1 MKIQYFMV
9 GISTSPI
16 VELRTVEPTAAT
28 IASDCIM
35 HHGPLYHAAALRP
48 FVSVLMSAVPAPTPP
63 AIAGILSERR
73 LTASDYLFVKTPADL
88 PTNTAAE
95 AAEAIGLGS
104 PSQVVKSLVFVAL
117 NGVPLLVLVDGDSRV
132 HLQSLERHMGCR
144 VRMATP
150 AEALA
155 ATGHR
160 VGTIPPICV
169 NAVDTLRVFMD
180 SAILAAPT
188 PVVYA
193 GGGEDGLHL
202 QISPQLLA
210 RASSATVGDF
220 ALASPTSVQPEV
232 EVDVSRPSSVPT
244 PPLLSPP
251 SPSPP
256 LPSVATVATAVGEVQ
271 VVAADEATT
280 YGKVNGA
287 TASTP
292 LADLEPA
299 PTEDARGEDQRPG
312 GPNAKPLKE
321 EVLRIL
327 NARAIA
333 DGPVA
338 LPRARVLRVRRQAR
352 QLLFA
357 SLQLLDAPTHYEDE
371 EPAGGAA
378 DARPVAPRDASPP
391 SMRVGSS
398 S

>member
-1 MKIQYFMV
+1 M
-9 GISTSPI
+9 
-16 VELRTVEPTAAT
+16 
-28 IASDCIM
+28 
-35 HHGPLYHAAALRP
+35 
-48 FVSVLMSAVPAPTPP
+48 
-63 AIAGILSERR
+63 
-73 LTASDYLFVKTPADL
+73 
-88 PTNTAAE
+88 
-95 AAEAIGLGS
+95 
-104 PSQVVKSLVFVAL
+104 
-117 NGVPLLVLVDGDSRV
+117 
-132 HLQSLERHMGCR
+132 
-144 VRMATP
+144 
-150 AEALA
+150 
-155 ATGHR
+155 
-160 VGTIPPICV
+160 
-169 NAVDTLRVFMD
+169 
-180 SAILAAPT
+180 
-188 PVVYA
+188 
-193 GGGEDGLHL
+193 
-202 QISPQLLA
+202 
-210 RASSATVGDF
+210 GDF

-378 DARPVAPRDASPP
+378 DARPVAPQRRLPALDASWQLI
-391 SMRVGSS
+391 VGKTLGKALGDEASQALMKEVRPGALIYAAGRCQPNPRGGPDLVAHELSILEQAAAGPAAGMAAAGPAAGMAATSAELSQRSISS
-398 S
+398 T